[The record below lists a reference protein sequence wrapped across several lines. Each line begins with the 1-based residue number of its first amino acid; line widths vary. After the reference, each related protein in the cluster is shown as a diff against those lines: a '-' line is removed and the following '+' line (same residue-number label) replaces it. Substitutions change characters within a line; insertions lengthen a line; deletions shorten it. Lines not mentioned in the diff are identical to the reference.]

1 MCLALRMWI
10 CPQLSTRYET
20 STSDVELT
28 LFDYQHVDYGRK
40 MKDILELID
49 LTNKGGTTSSGGG
62 HIII

>member
-1 MCLALRMWI
+1 MSPVTCVPGI
-10 CPQLSTRYET
+10 ENVDLS
-20 STSDVELT
+20 SIVDK
-28 LFDYQHVDYGRK
+28 HVDYGRK